1 MFMEEVIVRHF
12 QGRISNYL
20 SNEDKIIFLE
30 KRKLVDMLSSNT
42 HIGSK
47 SDKDRNQKKIMFIIP
62 HLGYGGAEKVV
73 ANLSKLFY
81 DYDNT
86 VVIYQNIITYNVNAT
101 IILIN
106 TPGSESILKKIK
118 NFLIRFY
125 KTKKIKE
132 LIKPAIAISFLEQ
145 DNIINILTKT
155 KFQKTILTF
164 HSNTSEY
171 FENAPYFRKGVGKIL
186 KILYKLAYRTII
198 NKADFLVCASQGIAY
213 DLVKNFRAKYEK
225 IKVIY
230 NPILIEEVEQ
240 LAQEDIGSYNN
251 IFLNPVLITAGRL
264 TKPKGQWYILR
275 VFRQLKETYKDL
287 KLVILGEGELKEYLI
302 KLSEEL
308 GLRTFVWDRDS
319 FSEDFDVYFLGFQK
333 NPFKFIARSKLFVFP
348 SLWEGFPNAL
358 VEAMAC
364 GVPVVSSD
372 CRSGPREILAPNTDV
387 EYQTEKP
394 EFAEYGVLMPVFD
407 VKFKSAKEPLVEK
420 EKMWVKILE
429 KLIEDEE
436 LGKAYSIKGKQR
448 AEKFSLEKI
457 VEEWKRL
464 IEGV

>member
-1 MFMEEVIVRHF
+1 
-12 QGRISNYL
+12 
-20 SNEDKIIFLE
+20 
-30 KRKLVDMLSSNT
+30 MLSSNT

-47 SDKDRNQKKIMFIIP
+47 SNNNNKNQKKIMFIIP

-132 LIKPAIAISFLEQ
+132 LIKPAITISFLEQ

-186 KILYKLAYRTII
+186 KIFYKLAYRTII

-213 DLVKNFRAKYEK
+213 DLVKNFRAEYEK

-264 TKPKGQWYILR
+264 TKPKGQWYLLR
-275 VFRQLKETYKDL
+275 VFRQLKETKKDL
-287 KLVILGEGELKEYLI
+287 KLVILGEGELKEYLV

-308 GLRTFVWDRDS
+308 GLRTFVWDRDKL
-319 FSEDFDVYFLGFQK
+319 SEDF
-333 NPFKFIARSKLFVFP
+333 
-348 SLWEGFPNAL
+348 
-358 VEAMAC
+358 
-364 GVPVVSSD
+364 
-372 CRSGPREILAPNTDV
+372 
-387 EYQTEKP
+387 
-394 EFAEYGVLMPVFD
+394 
-407 VKFKSAKEPLVEK
+407 
-420 EKMWVKILE
+420 
-429 KLIEDEE
+429 
-436 LGKAYSIKGKQR
+436 
-448 AEKFSLEKI
+448 
-457 VEEWKRL
+457 
-464 IEGV
+464 